1 MLPLPRLEGSKVP
14 KHFFFFAKFIQNISN
29 IWKSIIVIPHQIK
42 RRFVVCMYRGLVT
55 MTKKAFPSSSSS
67 SSVQELYDLCKM
79 TFTPSGTSP
88 ASPQA
93 IQKLCSLLDTIRP
106 ADIGLKEEDQ
116 GDDGGHGLF
125 GLPRFNRV
133 GRWAQPITY
142 VDVHECDSFTVS
154 SFIWLLSF
162 NYYDRLVQ
170 FGGSRMRDTF
180 LYRVMILIQL
190 DGYLFLF
197 LSVQM
202 CIFCFPT
209 SSVIP
214 LHDHPGMTVLS
225 KVLYG
230 SLHVKAYDWVEPEKM
245 QRSMGPNDSP
255 VRLVKLTVDKV
266 LTAPCGTSVL
276 YPNRGGN
283 VHCFTAITSCAVLDI
298 LTPPYQEAAG
308 RKCTYYHDYPYS
320 SFTTGKG
327 EELNDGNEE
336 DYAWLAQIGTPDDL
350 YMRSGEYQG
359 PVIKV

>member
-1 MLPLPRLEGSKVP
+1 M
-14 KHFFFFAKFIQNISN
+14 
-29 IWKSIIVIPHQIK
+29 
-42 RRFVVCMYRGLVT
+42 VCMYRGLVT

-67 SSVQELYDLCKM
+67 SVQELYDLCIM

-116 GDDGGHGLF
+116 GDDRGHGLF
-125 GLPRFNRV
+125 GLPRLNRV

-142 VDVHECDSFTVS
+142 VDVHECDSFT
-154 SFIWLLSF
+154 
-162 NYYDRLVQ
+162 
-170 FGGSRMRDTF
+170 
-180 LYRVMILIQL
+180 
-190 DGYLFLF
+190 
-197 LSVQM
+197 M

-214 LHDHPGMTVLS
+214 LHNHPGMTVLS

-245 QRSMGPNDSP
+245 QRCMGPNDSP
-255 VRLVKLTVDKV
+255 
-266 LTAPCGTSVL
+266 A
-276 YPNRGGN
+276 
-283 VHCFTAITSCAVLDI
+283 
-298 LTPPYQEAAG
+298 
-308 RKCTYYHDYPYS
+308 
-320 SFTTGKG
+320 TGKG
-327 EELNDGNEE
+327 DELNDGNEE

>member
-1 MLPLPRLEGSKVP
+1 
-14 KHFFFFAKFIQNISN
+14 
-29 IWKSIIVIPHQIK
+29 
-42 RRFVVCMYRGLVT
+42 MYRGLVT

-67 SSVQELYDLCKM
+67 SSSSSVQELYDLCKK

-116 GDDGGHGLF
+116 GDDRGHGLF

-142 VDVHECDSFTVS
+142 LDVHECDSFT
-154 SFIWLLSF
+154 
-162 NYYDRLVQ
+162 
-170 FGGSRMRDTF
+170 
-180 LYRVMILIQL
+180 
-190 DGYLFLF
+190 
-197 LSVQM
+197 M

-245 QRSMGPNDSP
+245 QRSMGPNGSP
-255 VRLVKLTVDKV
+255 VRLAKLTVDKV

-276 YPNRGGN
+276 YPNRG
-283 VHCFTAITSCAVLDI
+283 A
-298 LTPPYQEAAG
+298 
-308 RKCTYYHDYPYS
+308 
-320 SFTTGKG
+320 TGKG
-327 EELNDGNEE
+327 DELNDGNEE